1 MRSATRKPTI
11 TTTDNNSG
19 ITPQQIQQANNDN
32 IPLSSMDANRST
44 DVEYK
49 TGICDQM
56 WYGITGIGGFIY
68 QNSYIF
74 TNVLMM
80 VSVNGQNQLKFV

>member
-1 MRSATRKPTI
+1 MRSATRKI
-11 TTTDNNSG
+11 TTNATTTTSDNNG
-19 ITPQQIQQANNDN
+19 GTDGQQTNND
-32 IPLSSMDANRST
+32 IPLDSLDHHRQSEN
-44 DVEYK
+44 EYK
-49 TGICDQM
+49 SGICDQI

-80 VSVNGQNQLKFV
+80 VSSRSYY

>member
-1 MRSATRKPTI
+1 MRSATRK

-19 ITPQQIQQANNDN
+19 IAPPQQHQTNND
-32 IPLSSMDANRST
+32 IPLSSMDANHSA

-49 TGICDQM
+49 SGICDQV

-80 VSVNGQNQLKFV
+80 VIAYSSFIYTWLVK